1 VITANTKQE
10 LTLRYEAPQTT
21 PEAVALLAGAKGKVH
36 ILAGGTDL
44 IVRMKGGYIEPDVVI
59 DIKRIK
65 DMQGIKKSAN
75 GMSVGGAV
83 SCRSMGKHKALKK
96 AWPGVVE
103 AANLIGS
110 DQIQGR
116 CTMTGNLCNASPAAD
131 TIPALIAADAKVRI
145 IGPKGERLLDVDKLP
160 TGPGTNA
167 LKKGEIVVSIELPA
181 RAAKSADAYLRF
193 TPRTEMDI
201 AVVSAAVNL
210 TIDRKGVITDARVAL
225 GAVAITAIRVKE
237 AEKVLMGNTLTDDV
251 LSALAEACSAACK
264 PIDDKRGTVEYR
276 TRVAGVLAKRAAQ
289 AAWTRAGGKA

>member
-1 VITANTKQE
+1 M
-10 LTLRYEAPQTT
+10 RYEAPLTT
-21 PEAVALLAGAKGKVH
+21 PEAVELLASSRGRVH

-44 IVRMKGGYIEPDVVI
+44 IVRMKGGFIEPDVVI

-65 DMQGIKKSAN
+65 DMHVIRKTAAGTSI
-75 GMSVGGAV
+75 GAAT
-83 SCRSMGKHKALKK
+83 SCGVMGRHQALKK

-110 DQIQGR
+110 DQVQGR

-131 TIPALIAADAKVRI
+131 SVPALIAADAQVLI
-145 IGPKGERLLDVDKLP
+145 IGPKGERRLPVEKLA
-160 TGPGTNA
+160 TGPGKTS
-167 LKKGEIVVSIELPA
+167 LKKGELVAAIELPP
-181 RAAKSADAYLRF
+181 RKTRSADAYLRF

-210 TIDRKGVITDARVAL
+210 TIDRKNIITAARVAL
-225 GAVAITAIRVKE
+225 GAVATTAIRVPA
-237 AEKVLMGNTLTDDV
+237 AEKALIGNTLDEAT
-251 LSALAEACSAACK
+251 LAAVAKACSAACK
-264 PIDDKRGTVEYR
+264 PINDKRGTVEYR